1 MLIMDKKLIGGVFS
15 HVGDAERAIRDLQK
29 HGYGGNDISV
39 FAQDKNKVNV
49 LEDETDTT
57 VTSNK
62 GGRGKNAGK
71 GAGIGAASGGVL
83 GGIAGL
89 ITGLGL
95 LAIPGIG
102 QIAAAGPI
110 AAALSGAGIG
120 AGGGG
125 IVGALVGAGM
135 PETEAKQYEQYLKDG
150 KTIVLV
156 EANEKNE
163 EKVYRTFLTNKTE
176 NKSMYPNNIVNNDT
190 SHNRDPLENVD
201 MPQNEDSGPERKTS
215 WINESTNQTTGTRSR
230 SRR

>member
-1 MLIMDKKLIGGVFS
+1 MLIMDKKLIGGVFT
-15 HVGDAERAIRDLQK
+15 HVGDAERAIRDLQN
-29 HGYGGNDISV
+29 HGYSGNDISV

-125 IVGALVGAGM
+125 IVGAMVGAGM
-135 PETEAKQYEQYLKDG
+135 PEAEAKQYEQYLKDG

-156 EANEKNE
+156 EADEKNE

-176 NKSMYPNNIVNNDT
+176 NKSMYPNNIVNNET
-190 SHNRDPLENVD
+190 NHNRDPLENVD
-201 MPQNEDSGPERKTS
+201 LTQSEDSGPERKTS
-215 WINESTNQTTGTRSR
+215 WINENSNQTTGTRSR